1 MAVAVVFVLLL
12 FTVVIVFDVVCCQFC
27 LCVKF
32 NSFNYYLFVFV
43 FGCVCVYF
51 SFSENGLI
59 LFLLA
64 SCSSLCGVEGS
75 LPLSSTF
82 HLCEKK
88 ERVVPSTPSSAYHV
102 HTLFVIDVD
111 VLVNLG
117 LLICLFLLK
126 TLRLLFDRIGLER
139 SSCGPT
145 LSFQTMNR

>member
-1 MAVAVVFVLLL
+1 MTALCVLHLSVVHTTVRENTVQTYSCYSLCVVDDIQIHIVVLL
-12 FTVVIVFDVVCCQFC
+12 
-27 LCVKF
+27 
-32 NSFNYYLFVFV
+32 SFV
-43 FGCVCVYF
+43 
-51 SFSENGLI
+51 
-59 LFLLA
+59 
-64 SCSSLCGVEGS
+64 SSR
-75 LPLSSTF
+75 
-82 HLCEKK
+82 CEKK